1 MEALLALAIP
11 AVVKA
16 VELLN
21 KKDWQSLGKIV
32 LALFVGAGAGLL
44 GLFGLTDV
52 LTGAAAGLSASGLV
66 TVVGYAS
73 RSKNFVGSFN

>member
-1 MEALLALAIP
+1 MEALLAFAIP

-16 VELLN
+16 VELVN

-32 LALFVGAGAGLL
+32 LALLVGAGAGAL
-44 GLFGLTDV
+44 GLFGLPDV

-66 TVVGYAS
+66 TVAGYSGAKANP
-73 RSKNFVGSFN
+73 KN

>member
-32 LALFVGAGAGLL
+32 LALLVGAGAGFL
-44 GLFGLTDV
+44 GLFGLTDPLV
-52 LTGAAAGLSASGLV
+52 GAATGLSASGLV
-66 TVVGYAS
+66 TVVGYAGE
-73 RSKNFVGSFN
+73 KAKAKTN